1 MTSTQRIR
9 GLGHE
14 REQEQEQQEQ
24 EQDKEDEDE
33 EARAGY
39 SMESVRNG
47 GWLTPQSA
55 YESSPEFWM

>member
-1 MTSTQRIR
+1 M
-9 GLGHE
+9 E
-14 REQEQEQQEQ
+14 EDEEDEEDEEEEQEDE
-24 EQDKEDEDE
+24 EDEDE
-33 EARAGY
+33 DARAGY